1 MAPCFWLKTDYMFS
15 IKDLCV
21 FPCCHGNAVQHGII
35 AAPPARANQGEGS
48 TPQHFRVKKRQG
60 AFKTKYVLFF
70 YMPISVSDILGGMYA
85 YT

>member
-1 MAPCFWLKTDYMFS
+1 MCF
-15 IKDLCV
+15 
-21 FPCCHGNAVQHGII
+21 P
-35 AAPPARANQGEGS
+35 AATAMQCNTALLLRRQLGPTKYREGS

-85 YT
+85 YCLYISDSDELEGMYACI

>member
-1 MAPCFWLKTDYMFS
+1 MTTCFWLKTDYMIS

-21 FPCCHGNAVQHGII
+21 FPAAMAMQCNAASLLRRQLR
-35 AAPPARANQGEGS
+35 PTKYREGS

-70 YMPISVSDILGGMYA
+70 LYA
-85 YT
+85 YKCF